1 MMNKNEIVAHI
12 KEKIIFEDLELSEW
26 GHQLRD
32 IKDDTPLLAEEG
44 LALDSVDVLDIFV
57 SIQKEYSIDLGE
69 ITKELMETHCQSPL
83 TLAELV
89 MDKCAAH

>member
-1 MMNKNEIVAHI
+1 MINKTDVITHI

-26 GHQLRD
+26 GHELLD
-32 IKDDTPLLAEEG
+32 INDDTLLLSEDG

-57 SIQKEYSIDLGE
+57 GIQKEYKIDLGE
-69 ITKELMETHCQSPL
+69 ITKELMEKYCQSPL

-89 MDKCAAH
+89 IERCGSC

>member
-1 MMNKNEIVAHI
+1 MNKNEIVVHI
-12 KEKIIFEDLELSEW
+12 KEKIIFEALELSEW
-26 GHQLRD
+26 GHQLLD

-69 ITKELMETHCQSPL
+69 IT
-83 TLAELV
+83 
-89 MDKCAAH
+89 

>member
-1 MMNKNEIVAHI
+1 MNKNEIITNI

-26 GHQLRD
+26 GHELSD
-32 IKDDTPLLAEEG
+32 IKDDTLLLSEEG

-57 SIQKEYSIDLGE
+57 GIQKEYGIDLGT
-69 ITKELMETHCQSPL
+69 ITKELMEKHCQSPL

-89 MDKCAAH
+89 IDKCGVS